1 MQPVPQEIAQP
12 LTNNVPKGDQ
22 TMKKTLYM
30 LGALALVTSLA
41 TTVLAQGISGTVT
54 KVRGDKV
61 TIEVSR
67 QEAANISVGDQA
79 TLTITPKAAQAPAAG
94 NDMLTGC

>member
-1 MQPVPQEIAQP
+1 
-12 LTNNVPKGDQ
+12 
-22 TMKKTLYM
+22 MKKVLY
-30 LGALALVTSLA
+30 LITALSLVAALA
-41 TTVLAQGISGTVT
+41 TTALAQQINGTVT

-67 QEAANISVGDQA
+67 SEAKNVSVGDSA
-79 TLTITPKAAQAPAAG
+79 TLTVTKKTVETPAAG

>member
-1 MQPVPQEIAQP
+1 
-12 LTNNVPKGDQ
+12 
-22 TMKKTLYM
+22 MKKVLY
-30 LGALALVTSLA
+30 LITALSLVAALA
-41 TTVLAQGISGTVT
+41 TTALAQQINGTVT

-67 QEAANISVGDQA
+67 SEAKNVSVGDSA
-79 TLTITPKAAQAPAAG
+79 TLNVTKKTVEAPAAG

>member
-1 MQPVPQEIAQP
+1 
-12 LTNNVPKGDQ
+12 
-22 TMKKTLYM
+22 MKKTLYVIS
-30 LGALALVTSLA
+30 ALTLVAALA
-41 TTVLAQGISGTVT
+41 TTALAQQLSGTVT

-67 QEAANISVGDQA
+67 ADAAKVSVGDGA
-79 TLTITPKAAQAPAAG
+79 TLEISKKAVATPAAG